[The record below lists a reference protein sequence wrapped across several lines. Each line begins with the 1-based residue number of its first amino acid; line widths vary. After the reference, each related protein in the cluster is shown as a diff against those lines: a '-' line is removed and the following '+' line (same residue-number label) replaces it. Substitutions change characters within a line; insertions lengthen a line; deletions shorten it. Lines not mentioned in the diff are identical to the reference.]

1 MTGANAYFVD
11 FDGIFCITISVGK
24 LTLKSAEVILMVA
37 FEEKKIRDVKLHG
50 QILPSC
56 RFLKVSGVRGKP
68 KPMVSKLLAQALI
81 DKKYVCVSDSIAT
94 DFANLTLSDVT
105 LPSDKDIR
113 EDVKEWIKSNQ
124 CV

>member
-1 MTGANAYFVD
+1 
-11 FDGIFCITISVGK
+11 
-24 LTLKSAEVILMVA
+24 
-37 FEEKKIRDVKLHG
+37 
-50 QILPSC
+50 
-56 RFLKVSGVRGKP
+56 
-68 KPMVSKLLAQALI
+68 MVSKLLAQTLI
-81 DKKYVCVSDSIAT
+81 DKKYVCVSDST

>member
-1 MTGANAYFVD
+1 MTGANAYFED
-11 FDGIFCITISVGK
+11 LDGIFCITISVGK

-37 FEEKKIRDVKLHG
+37 FEEKKICDVKLHG

-56 RFLKVSGVRGKP
+56 RFLKVCGVPGKP
-68 KPMVSKLLAQALI
+68 KPLVSKLLAQALI
-81 DKKYVCVSDSIAT
+81 DKKYVCVCDSN
-94 DFANLTLSDVT
+94 DFANLTLSNVT

>member
-1 MTGANAYFVD
+1 VTGANAYFVD

-81 DKKYVCVSDSIAT
+81 DKKYVCVSDST